1 MQRNIIE
8 IVMGAVVLLGAAF
21 FSVMVY
27 QTAGITTA
35 DGYPVDAEFGK
46 TGGLAVG
53 DDVRLSG
60 IKIGRIVRQSLD
72 PQTYIARIEMRI
84 HDNVLLPADTSA
96 RITSASLLGGNFLEL
111 IPGADD
117 EMLKAGAT
125 IYDTRDPVSLTDLL
139 GKVVF
144 QGSGSGGN

>member
-8 IVMGAVVLLGAAF
+8 IVMGALVLLGAAF

-46 TGGLAVG
+46 TGGLTVG

-60 IKIGRIVRQSLD
+60 IKIGKIVGQSLD
-72 PQTYIARIEMRI
+72 PQTYLARIEMRI
-84 HDNVLLPADTSA
+84 HDNILLPADTSA
-96 RITSASLLGGNFLEL
+96 RITSISLLGGNFLEL

-117 EMLKAGAT
+117 EMLESGAT
-125 IYDTRDPVSLTDLL
+125 IYDTQDPVSLTDLL

-144 QGSGSGGN
+144 QGSGSVGN

>member
-8 IVMGAVVLLGAAF
+8 IVMGAVVLLSAAF

-46 TGGLAVG
+46 TGGLTVG

-60 IKIGRIVRQSLD
+60 IKIGKIVGQSLD

-84 HDNVLLPADTSA
+84 HDNILLPADTSA
-96 RITSASLLGGNFLEL
+96 RITSISLLGGNFLEL

-117 EMLKAGAT
+117 EMLESGAT
-125 IYDTRDPVSLTDLL
+125 IYDTQDPVSLTDLL

-144 QGSGSGGN
+144 QGSGSVGN

>member
-8 IVMGAVVLLGAAF
+8 IVMGAVVLLGATF
-21 FSVMVY
+21 FGVMVY

-46 TGGLAVG
+46 TGGLTVG

-60 IKIGRIVRQSLD
+60 IKIGKIVGQSLD

-84 HDNVLLPADTSA
+84 HDNILLPADTSA
-96 RITSASLLGGNFLEL
+96 RITSVSLLGGNFLEL

-117 EMLKAGAT
+117 EMLEAGAT
-125 IYDTRDPVSLTDLL
+125 IYDTQDPVSLTDLL

-144 QGSGSGGN
+144 QGSGSVGN

>member
-35 DGYPVDAEFGK
+35 DGYPVNAEFGT
-46 TGGLAVG
+46 TGGLTVG

-60 IKIGRIVRQSLD
+60 IKIGRIVGQSLD

-84 HDNVLLPADTSA
+84 HDNVLLPTDTSA

-117 EMLKAGAT
+117 EVLEAGTT

>member
-8 IVMGAVVLLGAAF
+8 IVMGALVLLGAAF

-46 TGGLAVG
+46 TGGLTVG

-60 IKIGRIVRQSLD
+60 IKIGTIVGQSLD

-84 HDNVLLPADTSA
+84 HDNILLPADTSA
-96 RITSASLLGGNFLEL
+96 RITSVSLLGGNFLEL

-117 EMLKAGAT
+117 EMLESGAT
-125 IYDTRDPVSLTDLL
+125 IYDTQDPVSLTDLL

-144 QGSGSGGN
+144 QGSGSVGN